1 MIKAGFIAP
10 LDRAQLIAAQEEKAT
25 EVLGG

>member
-1 MIKAGFIAP
+1 MVKAGYLVP
-10 LDRAQLIAAQEEKAT
+10 LDRAQLLAAQREKAT